1 MELIGL
7 FFLGL
12 PISVIALYIILKN
25 MDSNYNERM
34 DDSDSNNTIWW

>member
-34 DDSDSNNTIWW
+34 DDSDS

>member
-1 MELIGL
+1 MELLGL

-34 DDSDSNNTIWW
+34 DDSDSNNTI

>member
-25 MDSNYNERM
+25 IDSNYNERM
-34 DDSDSNNTIWW
+34 DDSDSNNTI

>member
-1 MELIGL
+1 MELLGL

>member
-1 MELIGL
+1 MELLGL

-34 DDSDSNNTIWW
+34 DDSNSNNTI

>member
-1 MELIGL
+1 MELLGL
-7 FFLGL
+7 FILGL

-34 DDSDSNNTIWW
+34 DDSDSNNTI

>member
-34 DDSDSNNTIWW
+34 DDKDSDNSF

>member
-34 DDSDSNNTIWW
+34 DDSDSNNTI

>member
-1 MELIGL
+1 MELLGL

-12 PISVIALYIILKN
+12 SISVFALYIILKN

-34 DDSDSNNTIWW
+34 DDKDGDNFI